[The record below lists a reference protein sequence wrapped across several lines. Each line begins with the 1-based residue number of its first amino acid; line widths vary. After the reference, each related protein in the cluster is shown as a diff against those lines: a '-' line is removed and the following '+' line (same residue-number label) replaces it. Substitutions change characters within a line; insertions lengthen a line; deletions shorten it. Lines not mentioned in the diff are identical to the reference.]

1 VTDPADRKLY
11 LGPRL
16 RTLRRELGINQTRMA
31 EELGVSPSYLN
42 HLERNQRPLTAQ
54 MLLRLANT
62 YDIDV
67 RDFVSGPG
75 PATAGDLSEAF
86 ADTLVRDLAVP
97 RHELGELVDAHPQ
110 VAEAIGR
117 LYRALTDLRRLPD
130 AIAAPDGP
138 HASGA
143 SPVDWLRDYLQQ
155 RRNHLAELDIA
166 AEAIAETLP
175 DDPAERQAALRQRLK
190 DVSGISTLIAPETVL
205 SGALRHYDY
214 HRRRLMLAE
223 AMPASARQFALAYQL
238 CLFELDPL
246 LSEQLGKSG
255 APDAQTRVLAK
266 IALTNYAAAA
276 LLMPYDRF
284 RRAAEESR
292 YDLALLQ
299 ARFGVSFEQAAHRL
313 TTLSRSGARALPFFL
328 VSFDGAGQI
337 LKRFL
342 GDAYPFARHGGLC
355 PRWPGLDALGGD
367 GITTSLVESPSG
379 DRFLTFTAPARHH
392 GKGRR
397 AVAIGC
403 DARHAG
409 QIVHA
414 DGLTTVTT
422 IGPSCALCERID
434 CPDRAGP
441 PIARSLELNQFRRPT
456 ALWPFLKA

>member
-1 VTDPADRKLY
+1 MTDPADRKLY

-75 PATAGDLSEAF
+75 PATAGDLNEAF
-86 ADTLVRDLAVP
+86 ADTLVRDLGVP

-117 LYRALTDLRRLPD
+117 FYRALTDLRRLPD
-130 AIAAPDGP
+130 VIAGDGA
-138 HASGA
+138 ASGA

-155 RRNHLAELDIA
+155 RRNHLPEIDA
-166 AEAIAETLP
+166 AVEAIAAALP
-175 DDPAERQAALRQRLK
+175 EDPAERQVALRARLK
-190 DVSGISTLIAPETVL
+190 EISGISTLIAPEGVL

-223 AMPASARQFALAYQL
+223 AMPASSRQFALAYQL

-246 LSEQLGKSG
+246 LSEQLDKAG
-255 APDAQTRVLAK
+255 APDMQTRVLTK

-292 YDLALLQ
+292 HDLPLLQ
-299 ARFGVSFEQAAHRL
+299 ARFGVSFEQVAQRL
-313 TTLSRSGARALPFFL
+313 TTLGRSGQRGLPFFL
-328 VSFDGAGQI
+328 VAFDGAGQI

-355 PRWPGLDALGGD
+355 PRWPGLAAIGG
-367 GITTSLVESPSG
+367 GGLTTALVETPGG
-379 DRFLTFTAPARHH
+379 DRFVTLAAPVPHH
-392 GKGRR
+392 GRGRR

-403 DARHAG
+403 DARHAA

-414 DGLTTVTT
+414 EGLGPATT
-422 IGPSCALCERID
+422 IGPSCALCERSD

-456 ALWPFLKA
+456 ALWPFLRA